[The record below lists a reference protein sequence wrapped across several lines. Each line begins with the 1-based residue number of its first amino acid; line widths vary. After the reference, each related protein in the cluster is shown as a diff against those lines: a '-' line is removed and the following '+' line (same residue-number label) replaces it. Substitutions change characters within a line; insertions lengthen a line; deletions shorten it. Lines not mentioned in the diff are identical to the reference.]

1 MSHERTI
8 VLYTVGMMLLLVVS
22 ALIIAWVA

>member
-8 VLYTVGMMLLLVVS
+8 IIYTVGMMVLLVVS

>member
-8 VLYTVGMMLLLVVS
+8 IIYTVGMMVLLLVS

>member
-22 ALIIAWVA
+22 ALIVAWVA